1 MTKVQVGLQRDFICT
16 KLTKMTIYEVLA
28 AAAATMFTLTLTLTL
43 TLTYCANFFLKT
55 KIDEQSFETIF

>member
-1 MTKVQVGLQRDFICT
+1 LLHMTKVQVGLQRDFICT

-28 AAAATMFTLTLTLTL
+28 AAATMFTL